1 MSWKI
6 SLVSNRLYSA
16 KSKMHLFVA
25 QREKEA
31 GGAIITGDWYKQEA
45 QKVCSLGKL
54 VPSEEPGLWN
64 QMGSAVAPGS
74 VTPCI
79 GPSYLIVSSIK

>member
-1 MSWKI
+1 MIKKKKK
-6 SLVSNRLYSA
+6 
-16 KSKMHLFVA
+16 KS
-25 QREKEA
+25 
-31 GGAIITGDWYKQEA
+31 AIITGDWYKQEA

-74 VTPCI
+74 ATPCI
-79 GPSYLIVSSIK
+79 GPSYLIVSSVK